1 MALAT
6 RCPACT
12 TVFRIST
19 AQAAAKGGKVRCG
32 ICRHVFNSLD
42 ALVRVE
48 DLDVVEEVIVDP
60 VDGTIAPTKAEAFI
74 APANAP
80 SEAQVPDEHEGVPIE
95 SPVGDE
101 RPVPAEWWLPETP
114 TTGPHPPGAPGA
126 AVAALTGS
134 RIASPTPFG
143 RRDDVAPERFP
154 IDGTNPVYMR
164 PDTADESS
172 TSLPFRWAL
181 AVFSCVAALLLVAQL
196 AYLFR
201 DELAVHWSPARP
213 WLSSACALVGCRVGY
228 PVHPDAITI
237 ESASIQTSAPL
248 SNTYVFAALL
258 RNRDGFDVRYPNLQ
272 LVLTD
277 LRDQPILRRDLR
289 PEDYL
294 PAGRAPDSGFP
305 AQSELPVRVVFELG
319 DLRFVGY
326 RISQTYP

>member
-19 AQAAAKGGKVRCG
+19 TQAAVKGGQVRCG

-60 VDGTIAPTKAEAFI
+60 ADGTIAKVGAKAI
-74 APANAP
+74 AT
-80 SEAQVPDEHEGVPIE
+80 PDEAHVADALLAPT
-95 SPVGDE
+95 VRDE
-101 RPVPAEWWLPETP
+101 RPTISEWWLPEVPPAAPPHPVRAPGATAAP
-114 TTGPHPPGAPGA
+114 LTGPHVDSLPPSGRPDD
-126 AVAALTGS
+126 L
-134 RIASPTPFG
+134 AS
-143 RRDDVAPERFP
+143 ELSP
-154 IDGTNPVYMR
+154 IDGTNPVFMH
-164 PDTADESS
+164 PAAGTGS
-172 TSLPFRWAL
+172 TSRPFRWAL
-181 AVFSCVAALLLVAQL
+181 ATLSLVAALVLVVQL

-201 DELAVHWSPARP
+201 DELAVRWSPARP

-228 PVHPDAITI
+228 PVHPAAITI
-237 ESASIQTSAPL
+237 ESASVQTSAPV
-248 SNTYVFAALL
+248 SNVYVLTALL
-258 RNRDGFDVRYPNLQ
+258 RNRDGFDVRYPDLQ

-294 PAGRAPDSGFP
+294 PPGRTPESGFP
-305 AQSELPVRVVFELG
+305 AQSELPVRVVFELNE
-319 DLRFVGY
+319 LRFVGF
-326 RISQTYP
+326 RLNQTYP